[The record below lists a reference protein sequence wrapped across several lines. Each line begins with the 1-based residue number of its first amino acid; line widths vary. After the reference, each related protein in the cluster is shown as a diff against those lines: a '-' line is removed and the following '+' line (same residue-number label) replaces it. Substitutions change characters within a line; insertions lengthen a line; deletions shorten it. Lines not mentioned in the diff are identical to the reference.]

1 MRMKAMDPSGN
12 AHTAKRL
19 APGNCLGLGTILDRQ
34 CVGAPGASSDDLI
47 YLFLEVDERLFHNE
61 ASVGYWVAGRKQ
73 RDSSETGLH
82 TIARPPYGAGRQ
94 GLAANR

>member
-1 MRMKAMDPSGN
+1 
-12 AHTAKRL
+12 
-19 APGNCLGLGTILDRQ
+19 
-34 CVGAPGASSDDLI
+34 
-47 YLFLEVDERLFHNE
+47 
-61 ASVGYWVAGRKQ
+61 VAGRKQ